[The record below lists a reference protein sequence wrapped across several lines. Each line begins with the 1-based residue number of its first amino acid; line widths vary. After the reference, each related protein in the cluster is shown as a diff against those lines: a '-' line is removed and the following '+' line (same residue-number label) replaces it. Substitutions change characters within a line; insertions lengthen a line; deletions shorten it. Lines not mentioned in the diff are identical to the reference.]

1 MFVEIKLESDLCTAS
16 GESVPGVIDIDIATD
31 ELGFPIIP
39 ARRIKGCLKEAALE
53 IRDALQEDFNEIAF
67 ALLFGISGEQEGSLK
82 VDNGVLQNYEVLR
95 KEVENLKSDK
105 RYQTFYQKENITDY
119 YTYVR
124 SQTSI
129 NKNTGA
135 ALKDSLRSL
144 RVIKK
149 GQVFH
154 IPIELETDDQEVI
167 LLLKN
172 CCKALRHIGLNRT
185 RGLGEV
191 SCELKEELALKQFS
205 HPIHVHASDDNLC
218 QLTYQLTLQTQLILS
233 QQIHSAS
240 QTDTYL
246 SGSALLGVFATEY
259 IKQHRLENDAH
270 YNEEFYRLFLSDHV
284 KFLNAYPYDGEIV
297 YYPTPLSFVQKK
309 DKTECYDLA
318 FNEDQQTVEEE
329 KIQTKKLSGY
339 VAFTVGG
346 FQKYVPEVEIEY
358 HHQRPKNRMIGHA
371 TKDEGAFF
379 QYVVLKKGQ
388 SFCGSIIGEKHDLE
402 RLALLMENKD
412 TIRIGRSKTA
422 QYAKVNI
429 QLDSISDYET
439 TFFDYDERCV
449 ITLASPC
456 IVRNPN
462 TGMIEANPTHLI
474 NEIHDKYPMLSTKQ
488 YFVSTTEIG
497 GFNGKWGLPK
507 IQCQALAAGSVFVFE
522 IKECEVDIDF
532 EQLEKDSYGL
542 RSNEG
547 FGRILVNQHGFNSIY
562 YRPEIEQKDERSL
575 AKPIHT
581 QLLLTAI
588 QKRKMHEQVIERAL
602 NAANVSLH
610 NSLISKLIGMLDAAN
625 SIEKFEEDTYY
636 KKQKILSESKRKKLQ
651 PFWDFYKKNQF
662 AEEKKQISIYSKDYR
677 LLTEESKAY
686 VDSWELAKLYYK
698 TIFLQMKFM
707 NREIEKKKQVV
718 KNEQ

>member
-1 MFVEIKLESDLCTAS
+1 MFIEMILESDVCTAS
-16 GESVPGVIDIDIATD
+16 GESVPGLIDIDIAMD

-39 ARRIKGCLKEAALE
+39 ARRLKGCLKEAALE
-53 IRDALQEDFNEIAF
+53 IRDTLQEDFNEEAF
-67 ALLFGISGEQEGSLK
+67 ALLFGISGEQESSLK
-82 VDNGVLQNYEVLR
+82 VDNGVLKDYEVLR
-95 KEVENLKSDK
+95 KEVEDLKSDK
-105 RYQTFYQKENITDY
+105 KYQAYYQKENITGY

-124 SQTSI
+124 TQTSI
-129 NKNTGA
+129 NNKGT

-149 GQVFH
+149 GHVFQ
-154 IPIELETDDQEVI
+154 IPIELETNDQEVI
-167 LLLKN
+167 LLLKH
-172 CCKALRHIGLNRT
+172 CCKVLRHIGLNRT

-191 SCELKEELALKQFS
+191 SCELKEQFAEKQFS
-205 HPIHVHASDDNLC
+205 QSIHVNASDNNLC

-246 SGSALLGVFATEY
+246 SGSALLGVFASEY
-259 IKQHRLENDAH
+259 IKQHHLGKGAH

-284 KFLNAYPYDGEIV
+284 KFLNAYPYDGELV
-297 YYPTPLSFVQKK
+297 YYPMPLSFVQEK

-318 FNEDQQTVEEE
+318 FNEDQQTVEAE

-339 VAFTVGG
+339 VSFTGDR

-358 HHQRPKNRMIGHA
+358 HHQRPKNRRIGHA
-371 TKDEGAFF
+371 TKDEGTLF

-388 SFCGSIIGEKHDLE
+388 SFYGSIIGGKDDLE
-402 RLALLMENKD
+402 QLALLMKNKD

-429 QLDSISDYET
+429 QLESISDYET
-439 TFFDYDERCV
+439 IFFDFDEQCV

-462 TGMIEANPTHLI
+462 TGMVEANPTHLI
-474 NEIHDKYPMLSTKQ
+474 NEIHDKYPMLTVKQ
-488 YFVSTTEIG
+488 YFVNTTEIG

-522 IKECEVDIDF
+522 IKGGKAAIDF
-532 EQLEKDSYGL
+532 EQLEKDSYGI
-542 RSNEG
+542 RTNEG
-547 FGRILVNQHGFNSIY
+547 FGRILINQHGFNSIDILETK
-562 YRPEIEQKDERSL
+562 RKDERSL
-575 AKPIHT
+575 AKPNHT

-588 QKRKMHEQVIERAL
+588 QKRKIREQVIERAL
-602 NAANVSLH
+602 NAANGSLH
-610 NSLISKLIGMLDAAN
+610 NSLISKIIGMIDTAK
-625 SIEKFEEDTYY
+625 SIEQFEDITYFR
-636 KKQKILSESKRKKLQ
+636 KQKMLTVYKRKKLQ
-651 PFWDFYKKNQF
+651 PFWSFYEKNQF
-662 AEEKKQISIYSKDYR
+662 AEEKKQIDIYSKDYR

-686 VDSWELAKLYYK
+686 VDSWELTKLFYK
-698 TIFLQMKFM
+698 TIFQQMKFM
-707 NREIEKKKQVV
+707 NRQIDKKRQVV